1 VRFAFTDDQLLFRD
15 AVADLFA
22 KECPPDVVRAAWG
35 AEADARPEL
44 WSTLAEMGV
53 VGLTIPE
60 DKGGF
65 GLTELDLLPI
75 LTEAGRVAYPG
86 PLLETTAVAAP
97 LLAEVAPAALA
108 DRWVPALASGEAIAT
123 VQFAGQPFVPHAQ
136 VADLLLAQRDDRI
149 VAVAA
154 DRLRLT
160 PQPSV
165 DGARRLF
172 SAEWDVADEELVVDG
187 EAGWAAAN
195 RAFDRGALAA
205 AALLIGLGEQLL
217 TTTVD
222 YVGARKQFGVPV
234 GSFQAVKHHLA
245 NCELQLT
252 FARPAV
258 MNAAYAMAHGSSTA
272 SRDVSMA
279 KCLASDAAAFVA
291 AQALQCHGAIAYTV
305 EYDVHMWLKRVW
317 ALAASWGDAAW
328 HRQRVAGA
336 LLDG

>member
-22 KECPPDVVRAAWG
+22 KECPPDAVRAAW
-35 AEADARPEL
+35 ADESGRRPEL

-75 LTEAGRVAYPG
+75 LTEAGRVAFPG

-97 LLAEVAPAALA
+97 LLAEAAPAALA
-108 DRWVPALASGEAIAT
+108 DRWLPALASGEAIAT
-123 VQFAGQPFVPHAQ
+123 VQFPGQPFVADAH
-136 VADLLLAQRDDRI
+136 VADLLVAQRDDRI

-172 SAEWDVADEELVVDG
+172 TAEWDVADEELVAEG
-187 EAGWAAAN
+187 EAGWHAGN
-195 RAFDRGALAA
+195 RAFDRGALAT

-217 TTTVD
+217 ATTVE

-234 GSFQAVKHHLA
+234 GSFQAVKHHMA

-252 FARPAV
+252 FARPTV
-258 MNAAYAMAHGSSTA
+258 MNAAYAMAHGSPTA

-279 KCLASDAAAFVA
+279 KCMASDAAAFVA

-317 ALAASWGDAAW
+317 ALTASWGDAAW
-328 HRQRVAGA
+328 HRQRVARA